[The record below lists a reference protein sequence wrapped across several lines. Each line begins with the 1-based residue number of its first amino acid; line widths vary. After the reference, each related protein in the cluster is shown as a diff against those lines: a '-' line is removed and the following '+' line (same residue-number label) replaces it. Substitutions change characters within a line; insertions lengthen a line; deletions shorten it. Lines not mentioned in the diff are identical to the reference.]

1 MFMWHRMPIRSLQD
15 VLQVYRMIM
24 DVHGVQDVHVMF
36 TRVQDPHG
44 VMGIYGAAGDA
55 VRV

>member
-1 MFMWHRMPIRSLQD
+1 MWHRMPIRSLQD